1 MIASHNFINDVDI
14 TALGLK
20 NYATDA
26 TNAAAAGFVLMSITN
41 FCLLIVIG
49 LDTDKQVSSFYP
61 SSAPGG
67 ASSEQ
72 FHSSPPV

>member
-1 MIASHNFINDVDI
+1 MISSHNFINDVDI

-26 TNAAAAGFVLMSITN
+26 TNAAAAGFVLMAITN

-61 SSAPGG
+61 TQPGN

-72 FHSSPPV
+72 FQSSPPV